1 MKIARMEDG
10 SPEIFYTL
18 QGEGRFT
25 GRPSVFIRASLCN
38 LSCKWCDTAYTWNW
52 DNTNFEHE
60 SKTKFK
66 REDQILNFTTDE
78 IIDVVNQY
86 SCRNYVFTGGEPLLQ
101 GKAWVELMD
110 ALIDKDE
117 KCHFEIETNGTLF
130 PDDDFLARVHQLNV
144 SPKLANSD
152 VPQERRFKQ
161 TVISQ
166 LAATGKADFKFV
178 IGDTIDFDEV
188 KCLIDTC
195 HLPAGNIFL
204 MPKARSI
211 EELEANQSFVAD
223 LAHSNG
229 LNYSDR
235 LHLRL
240 YGARR
245 GV

>member
-1 MKIARMEDG
+1 MEDG

-117 KCHFEIETNGTLF
+117 KCHFEI
-130 PDDDFLARVHQLNV
+130 
-144 SPKLANSD
+144 
-152 VPQERRFKQ
+152 
-161 TVISQ
+161 
-166 LAATGKADFKFV
+166 
-178 IGDTIDFDEV
+178 
-188 KCLIDTC
+188 
-195 HLPAGNIFL
+195 
-204 MPKARSI
+204 M
-211 EELEANQSFVAD
+211 
-223 LAHSNG
+223 
-229 LNYSDR
+229 
-235 LHLRL
+235 
-240 YGARR
+240 
-245 GV
+245 